1 MKIIKYQLCTEI
13 NHGTKE
19 QPNIEQLF
27 SGVTSKWSEGNE
39 KIAKA
44 EAYNGEYIIEDDG
57 RPEPVIPPTNEELAS
72 SLASVQ
78 SASAVAFVALCEVGT
93 LDVVTASEHA
103 ELFAPWAYP
112 IAYTVGQLRRHN
124 GKLYK
129 CVQAHTSQADW
140 TPDTAASLWS
150 VAADPAE
157 EWPAWSQPVGAH
169 DAYAK
174 SAKVSHNGKHWT
186 SNVDNNVWE
195 PGVYGWTEYTE

>member
-1 MKIIKYQLCTEI
+1 MKVIKYQLCTEI

-19 QPNIEQLF
+19 QPNIEQVF
-27 SGVTSKWSEGNE
+27 SEVFNAWNEANE

-44 EAYNGEYIIEDDG
+44 EAYNGEYTIEDDG
-57 RPEPVIPPTNEELAS
+57 KPEPVIPPTNEELAS

-93 LDVVTASEHA
+93 LDTVTASEHA
-103 ELFAPWAYP
+103 ELFAEWAYP
-112 IAYTVGQLRRHN
+112 IAYTVGQLRRYN
-124 GKLYK
+124 GTLYR

-174 SAKVSHNGKHWT
+174 GAKVSHNGKYWT
-186 SNVDNNVWE
+186 SNVDSNVWE
-195 PGVYGWTEYTE
+195 PGVSQWTEATE